1 MPGVKRVV
9 QLEEAVAV
17 VADTYW
23 HARKALATL
32 EPVFDD
38 GGHGDVSTASIFAAF
53 DEALGSAPAMPDDA
67 TTVLTADY
75 RVPFLAHATMEP
87 MVATVRVDGDRAD
100 VWAGVQDPLNAR
112 ATAAEALDMDVE
124 NVHVTNLQLGGGF
137 GRRLPFNFDYVHLAA
152 RIAKEISPTPVKLVW
167 SRENDIQH
175 DYYRPAMMARCA
187 GTLDE
192 RGAPLALAYNYT
204 KGSMVDPNAFDPE
217 AVSLPYAIPDKD
229 LSGRTSPNPIRPGA
243 WRSVANSQ
251 HGFFK
256 ESFIDEMAHASG
268 KDPYQ
273 FRRDLLQDEPRF
285 RATLEKVA
293 EMSSWGD
300 PLPEGEGRGI
310 AITQS
315 FGSIVAQVA
324 HVAHVAVAADGHLQ
338 VRHVFTVADCGDVVN
353 TDTAAAQIEGGIVFG
368 VSAAMLG
375 EITIANG
382 RVVETNFG
390 DHQMIRLKDAP
401 LIDVE
406 FIRSDTHLGGLG
418 EPGVPPVAPAV
429 TNAIFAATGIRVR
442 ELPIKNHDLS
452 RTVRQASRS
461 LHTPGHSIQEG
472 QDRLASAHD

>member
-75 RVPFLAHATMEP
+75 LVPFLAHATMEP

-187 GTLDE
+187 AGVGLQLHQGLDGGPKRVRP
-192 RGAPLALAYNYT
+192 RG
-204 KGSMVDPNAFDPE
+204 
-217 AVSLPYAIPDKD
+217 
-229 LSGRTSPNPIRPGA
+229 
-243 WRSVANSQ
+243 
-251 HGFFK
+251 
-256 ESFIDEMAHASG
+256 
-268 KDPYQ
+268 
-273 FRRDLLQDEPRF
+273 
-285 RATLEKVA
+285 
-293 EMSSWGD
+293 
-300 PLPEGEGRGI
+300 
-310 AITQS
+310 
-315 FGSIVAQVA
+315 
-324 HVAHVAVAADGHLQ
+324 
-338 VRHVFTVADCGDVVN
+338 
-353 TDTAAAQIEGGIVFG
+353 
-368 VSAAMLG
+368 
-375 EITIANG
+375 
-382 RVVETNFG
+382 
-390 DHQMIRLKDAP
+390 
-401 LIDVE
+401 
-406 FIRSDTHLGGLG
+406 
-418 EPGVPPVAPAV
+418 GVPPLCHP
-429 TNAIFAATGIRVR
+429 
-442 ELPIKNHDLS
+442 
-452 RTVRQASRS
+452 RQRPQRPHLAQPDPSRS
-461 LHTPGHSIQEG
+461 LAVGGE
-472 QDRLASAHD
+472 LAARVLQGVVY